1 MISNKV
7 KIQIDNI
14 VLENICEGIKEKKAV
29 LINEG
34 GKISIQ
40 PLEKKRIVDIM
51 RKAYL
56 EEIEG
61 IKYEGLID
69 VIKYTMHKMNSLTE
83 NEIAT
88 YLRTMEIQKEG
99 YTKDDII
106 LILNKRIEEL
116 KRDRRAS
123 SDDGWK
129 SFREMKRLTDENE
142 KLKEKLEKTENKLK
156 RILDT
161 IKED

>member
-1 MISNKV
+1 M
-7 KIQIDNI
+7 Q
-14 VLENICEGIKEKKAV
+14 
-29 LINEG
+29 
-34 GKISIQ
+34 
-40 PLEKKRIVDIM
+40 
-51 RKAYL
+51 
-56 EEIEG
+56 
-61 IKYEGLID
+61 
-69 VIKYTMHKMNSLTE
+69 MNSLTE

-88 YLRTMEIQKEG
+88 YLRTTEIQKEG